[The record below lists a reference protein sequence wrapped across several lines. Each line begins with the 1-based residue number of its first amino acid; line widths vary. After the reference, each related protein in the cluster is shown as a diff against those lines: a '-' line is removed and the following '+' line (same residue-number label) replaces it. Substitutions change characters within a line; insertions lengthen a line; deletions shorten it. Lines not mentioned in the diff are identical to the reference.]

1 MKITLGTV
9 QFGLNYGI
17 SNKNG
22 IPLDAEL
29 RSIFETAK
37 KFGIKYLDTA
47 KAYGNAEE
55 RIGELSNNEFQII
68 SKFPNVSSVGELRTV
83 FLETLY
89 NLKAKSIYGYL
100 AHNADVLI
108 NNPELWNVLLEL
120 KKEGKINKIGY
131 SLYQPEQL
139 DKLIKLNLIPDL
151 VQLPYSILDRKFETK
166 FELLRSLGTEIHV
179 RSVFLQGLYFMNP
192 DELPKKLKALQPILN
207 EFQNYCQEEKV
218 SASEVALNFAILNKN
233 IDQVV
238 LGVENAEQLQENINL
253 VLSWKSN
260 SSLFSKIETIE
271 IKDKSL
277 LNPVNW

>member
-22 IPLDAEL
+22 IPSDFEL
-29 RSIFETAK
+29 PSIFETAK
-37 KFGIKYLDTA
+37 KAGIRYLDTA

-55 RIGELSNNEFQII
+55 RIGTLSNNEFQII
-68 SKFPNVSSVGELRTV
+68 SKFPNVLSIGELRIV
-83 FLETLY
+83 FLETLN
-89 NLKAKSIYGYL
+89 NLKLKSIYGYL

-108 NNPELWNVLLEL
+108 NNPSLWNVLLEL
-120 KKEGKINKIGY
+120 KKEGKIKKIGY

-139 DKLIKLNLIPDL
+139 DKLIELNLIPDL
-151 VQLPYSILDRKFETK
+151 VQLPFSILDRKFEDK
-166 FELLRSLGTEIHV
+166 FTLLKSLGTEIHV

-192 DELPKKLKALQPILN
+192 DELPEKLEALQPILN
-207 EFQNYCQEEKV
+207 EFHQYCQEEKV
-218 SASEVALNFAILNKN
+218 SASEVALNYVVLNSK

-253 VLSWKSN
+253 VLNWKSN
-260 SSLFSKIETIE
+260 ISLFLKIENIN

-277 LNPVNW
+277 LNPANW

>member
-17 SNKNG
+17 SNKIG

-47 KAYGNAEE
+47 KAYGNAEK

-68 SKFPNVSSVGELRTV
+68 SKFPNISSVGELRTV

-139 DKLIKLNLIPDL
+139 DKLIAMNLIPDL
-151 VQLPYSILDRKFETK
+151 VQLPYSILDRKFESK
-166 FELLRSLGTEIHV
+166 FSLLKSFGTEIHV

-192 DELPKKLKALQPILN
+192 DELPEKLKSFQPILN
-207 EFQNYCQEEKV
+207 EFQKYCQEEKV